1 MSGAEVRNISFHGI
15 GTPEGPEREP
25 DEHRYWVTESAFLRV
40 LDLCVSQNL
49 CVGQENVR
57 LSFDDGNAS
66 DASIALP
73 ALQERGLTAD
83 FFPIADR
90 LGTRGNLDADA
101 LQALA
106 AAGMGIGTHGAA
118 HRPWTRAL
126 ATDQHAELEDARARI
141 ADAAGQPVETA
152 ACPFGAYDRRVL
164 RALRASG
171 YRTVFT
177 SDARPAHDGSWLQP
191 RYSVEADDTPET
203 VRARM
208 LTPRS
213 VREQAVD
220 RAVLM
225 VKAWR

>member
-1 MSGAEVRNISFHGI
+1 MSATDLRNISFHGI
-15 GTPEGPEREP
+15 GIPEGPEREP
-25 DEHRYWVTESAFLRV
+25 DEHRYWVTESAFLSV
-40 LDLCVSQNL
+40 LDFCAEQPDI
-49 CVGQENVR
+49 R

-66 DASIALP
+66 DAEIAFP

-90 LGTRGNLDADA
+90 LGTPGNVDPGALRAMADA
-101 LQALA
+101 
-106 AAGMGIGTHGAA
+106 GMTIGTHGAG
-118 HRPWTRAL
+118 HRPWTQAL
-126 ATDQHAELEDARARI
+126 ATHHAAELQDARARI
-141 ADAAGQPVETA
+141 AEAAGRPVDTA
-152 ACPFGAYDRRVL
+152 ACPFGAYDRKVL
-164 RALRASG
+164 RALRQEG

-177 SDARPAHDGSWLQP
+177 SDARPAHSGHWLQP
-191 RYSVEADDTPET
+191 RYSVERDDTPES

-213 VREQAVD
+213 ASGRAKD

>member
-1 MSGAEVRNISFHGI
+1 MSGTELRNVSFHGI
-15 GTPEGPEREP
+15 GTPDGPEREP

-40 LDLCVSQNL
+40 LDLCAEQS
-49 CVGQENVR
+49 NVR

-66 DASIALP
+66 DAAIALP
-73 ALQERGLTAD
+73 ALQERGLKAD

-90 LGTRGNLDADA
+90 LGTPGNLDHDA

-106 AAGMGIGTHGAA
+106 EAGMTVGTHGAA
-118 HRPWTRAL
+118 HRPWTKAL
-126 ATDQHAELEDARARI
+126 ATDQDMELENARARI
-141 ADAAGQPVETA
+141 ADVTGRPVDTA
-152 ACPFGAYDRRVL
+152 ACPFGAYDRKVL
-164 RALRASG
+164 QALRTAG

-177 SDARPAHDGSWLQP
+177 SDARPAHEGNWLQP

-213 VREQAVD
+213 ARDRAVD

>member
-1 MSGAEVRNISFHGI
+1 MSGTELRNISFHGI
-15 GTPEGPEREP
+15 GNPNGPEREP

-40 LDLCVSQNL
+40 LDLCAAHRDTI
-49 CVGQENVR
+49 R

-66 DASIALP
+66 DAAIALP

-90 LGTRGNLDADA
+90 LGTPGNLDEDT
-101 LQALA
+101 LRALA

-118 HRPWTRAL
+118 HRPWTHNNTA
-126 ATDQHAELEDARARI
+126 DQHTELHDARARI
-141 ADAAGQPVETA
+141 ATTIGIPVDTA
-152 ACPFGAYDRRVL
+152 ACPFGAYNRKVL
-164 RALRASG
+164 LSLRTAG

-177 SDARPAHDGSWLQP
+177 SDARPAHSGSWLQP
-191 RYSVEADDTPET
+191 RYSVEAADTPES

-208 LTPRS
+208 LAPRTAS
-213 VREQAVD
+213 GRVLD

>member
-1 MSGAEVRNISFHGI
+1 VSAKDLRNLSFHGI
-15 GTPEGPEREP
+15 GTPNGPEREP

-40 LDLCVSQNL
+40 LDLCADQRDI
-49 CVGQENVR
+49 R

-66 DASIALP
+66 DAAIALP
-73 ALQERGLTAD
+73 ALQERDLTAD

-90 LGTRGNLDADA
+90 LGTPGNLDEDA
-101 LQALA
+101 LRALA

-118 HRPWTRAL
+118 HRPWTRVPPA
-126 ATDQHAELEDARARI
+126 DQHVELQDARARI
-141 ADAAGQPVETA
+141 AGIVGRPVETA
-152 ACPFGAYDRRVL
+152 ACPFGAYDRKVL
-164 RALRASG
+164 NALRAAG

-177 SDARPAHDGSWLQP
+177 SDARPARSGNWLQP
-191 RYSVEADDTPET
+191 RYSVEAQDTPES

-208 LTPRS
+208 LAPRS
-213 VREQAVD
+213 VSGRVVD